1 MFPTQHPW
9 LAEVRALGRIS
20 AAVAFTMFAQLAM
33 SAVETLVVAR
43 LGIRELAGVTLA
55 LSVHLLVFLFALG
68 VVTALTPIAAAAMG
82 RGDAVGARLSGQQG
96 LWVGLTFALPG
107 VVVLLACRSLLEA
120 VLGAGVEADNASAY
134 LAGVAFGLPAW
145 VSYVAGRS
153 LAVATGQV
161 RLTTFVMLASI
172 PLHAALTWWLVFGGL
187 FLPPLGAF
195 GAGLAYAAAGYG
207 ALGLLVLAVQI
218 LPSGVLG
225 SALRRPFSFD
235 RARYLEI
242 LRLGIPFAC
251 RILLREGVLPA
262 AAFLIAPFG
271 ASAVAAHAV
280 ASRVVDLC
288 GVFSFGFS
296 DAANTR
302 VSYAIG
308 AGKPRDAMRSGWV
321 SIGLAALVGTLMAGV
336 LLAAPLTVVR
346 AILGDAD
353 PADLRAAATLLPFA
367 AALLFLEGVQ
377 SAAGGALSGLRD
389 ARGPLV
395 IAIQGAWL
403 VGMPLGFAL
412 SWLSASPVS
421 GLWSG
426 LIVGA
431 CATTGLYLR
440 RLRKRVADL

>member
-1 MFPTQHPW
+1 MFPTRHLW
-9 LAEVRALGRIS
+9 LAEARALGRIS
-20 AAVAFTMFAQLAM
+20 TSVTVTMFAQLAM
-33 SAVETLVVAR
+33 SAVETLIVAR

-55 LSVHLLVFLFALG
+55 LSIHLLVFLFALG

-82 RGDAVGARLSGQQG
+82 RGDAIGARLSGQQG
-96 LWVGLTFALPG
+96 LWAGLTFSLPG
-107 VVVLLACRSLLEA
+107 VVLLLVCRSLLET
-120 VLGAGVEADNASAY
+120 VLGAGVETESASAY
-134 LAGVAFGLPAW
+134 LAGAALGLPAW
-145 VSYVAGRS
+145 VTYVAVRS

-161 RLTTFVMLASI
+161 RLTTIVMLASI

-187 FLPPLGAF
+187 FLPPLGAL
-195 GAGLAYAAAGYG
+195 GAGLAYATAGYG
-207 ALGLLVLAVQI
+207 ALGLLALAVRI
-218 LPSGVLG
+218 LPSGILG
-225 SALRRPFSFD
+225 STLRRPFGFD

-262 AAFLIAPFG
+262 SAFLIAPFG

-280 ASRVVDLC
+280 ALRVVDLC

-296 DAANTR
+296 DAANAR
-302 VSYAIG
+302 VSHATG
-308 AGKPRDAMRSGWV
+308 AGKSCDAVLSGWV
-321 SIGLAALVGTLMAGV
+321 AVGLATFVGLLMAGV

-353 PADLRAAATLLPFA
+353 SADLQAAATLLPFA

-377 SAAGGALSGLRD
+377 SAVGGALSGLRD
-389 ARGPLV
+389 ARGPLI

-403 VGMPLGFAL
+403 LGMPLGFVLA
-412 SWLSASPVS
+412 WLSASPAS

-431 CATTGLYLR
+431 CTTTVLYLR
-440 RLRKRVADL
+440 RFRKRVMRG